1 MAVLAVVAL
10 VAFAA
15 PAFAA
20 NPFADVPAGH
30 WAYDAVAQLAA
41 DGLISGYPDGAFK
54 GAQQATRYEV
64 AAMVARAVARGDELH
79 ASKKDVE
86 LLKKLCVEFKDE
98 LAALGAKTDKLD
110 KRVTKLEKGIGSW
123 KISGRLKFH
132 VKEMNNENVGRHT
145 ANNSGSAHEW
155 SKDTARLFFRRQ
167 IDENTYFDS
176 QYRLGGWAGG
186 DGTGEIKTHNWRK
199 FYVSTKLPF
208 WGINMKVG
216 RWQFDFEGDYGL
228 YTDEDA
234 LIGDWRADGF
244 WFEKKWSKVKL
255 DFAAGRAD
263 STGPRFYTASS
274 YAEADPTYGINEKG
288 EIEQTG
294 AGGYGLDGSKSTY
307 DMLYALNLKWDI
319 NDKLFLGGIGYIRQG
334 DGAESNYKGK
344 SYDNSQTYGVTAG
357 YKFTDGVALKGVYY
371 WQHYSN
377 AAEMP
382 GADGIVRKLDDSQH
396 AFKVILDIKQ
406 SVLKFTDLWVEY
418 ASFTNGFG
426 ANNGAGEHV
435 NCYSIGGY
443 MEPGI
448 MWARPINNETAK
460 VWFVSA
466 KQQWSKKWGTFIRF
480 NHGNWG
486 TDGIDNSYEWGVG
499 ITYKMSPAISFRLAY
514 DEINYGDKTA
524 LYQAGMAGGRDGL
537 VGKDKMVFFE
547 TDVKF

>member
-64 AAMVARAVARGDELH
+64 AAMVARAVAAGEAKH

-86 LLKKLCVEFKDE
+86 LLKKLSVEFKSE
-98 LAALGAKTDKLD
+98 LEALGAKTDKLD

-123 KISGRLKFH
+123 QISGRLKFH
-132 VKEMNNENVGRHT
+132 VKEMNGENIGNHT
-145 ANNSGSAHEW
+145 ANASGSKHEW

-263 STGPRFYTASS
+263 STGPRFYTAS
-274 YAEADPTYGINEKG
+274 TYNTE
-288 EIEQTG
+288 
-294 AGGYGLDGSKSTY
+294 DGNSKY
-307 DMLYALNLKWDI
+307 DMLYAVNLKWDI
-319 NDKLFLGGIGYIRQG
+319 TDKLFLGGIGYFRQG
-334 DGAESNYKGK
+334 DGEKANVTGTSF
-344 SYDNSQTYGVTAG
+344 DNSQTYGVTAG
-357 YKFTDGVALKGVYY
+357 YKLTDGIALKGVYY
-371 WQHYSN
+371 WQKYSN
-377 AAEMP
+377 GALMP
-382 GADGIVRKLDDSQH
+382 HAVYEGAVDKIDDSNH

-406 SVLKFTDLWVEY
+406 NVLKFTDLWVEY

-426 ANNGAGEHV
+426 GNNGAGEHV

-466 KQQWSKKWGTFIRF
+466 KQQWNKKWGTFVRF

-499 ITYKMSPAISFRLAY
+499 VTYKMTPAITFRLAY
-514 DEINYGDKTA
+514 DEIKYGDVTA
-524 LYQAGMAGGRDGL
+524 KCQAAGGAL
-537 VGKDKMVFFE
+537 KGKDKMVFFE